1 MTTNFPGNLDSF
13 TNPTGG
19 DLTSAEVGGRTHSDF
34 HADVNDAIEA
44 LEAKVGA
51 DSSGVTTSH
60 DYKLS
65 GVTGSDKAASK
76 EGTELLKNKKL
87 EDSTT
92 TIVNSS
98 DNTKAIKFQ
107 VSGVTTGNTRTITP
121 LDVDGTMVL
130 QDSTQTIT
138 NKTLTRPKIGTSID
152 DTNGNEV
159 IKTPATASAVN
170 EVTVTNAAAGNDVSV
185 TATGDDTDIG
195 IKIKGKGAGKVKL
208 GTAELQFPNSDGA
221 DGQVI
226 KTNGSGALSF
236 VDQTAPN
243 SSFSVTAGQAFTG
256 ATTPEPA
263 YISGNSTHTLM
274 NYSQSGGNQD
284 IAGSSGEIQVSYKF
298 SVASGYKML
307 FNRVVIGKLSKVGS
321 PTANLNVYIYS
332 DSGGN
337 PGSVL
342 YTSTTTLAG
351 SSVTGSSVD
360 YNFDF
365 STIEL
370 APGTYHVVIQASALH
385 GTPSSNHFALDG
397 NSSGSVNNKGDGVGN
412 WLSIANRQLSLGFQL
427 VPTAGTVYKTYAGTN
442 VGTYNATNIAT
453 TSGMRIFDGYVTST
467 VSAGGAANFYFSGFV
482 AFTGLTSGSDY
493 YVQNNGTL
501 GTSAGDNSVICGR
514 AYGTTRMFIQ

>member
-1 MTTNFPGNLDSF
+1 MTTQFPTNLDSF
-13 TNPTGG
+13 TNPGAG
-19 DLTSAEVGGRTHSDF
+19 DLTSAEIGGRTHSEF

-51 DSSGVTTSH
+51 DSSAVTTSH

-92 TIVNSS
+92 TIVDNA
-98 DNTKAIKFQ
+98 DNTKAIQFEA
-107 VSGVTTGNTRTITP
+107 SSITTGNTRKITA

-138 NKTLTRPKIGTSID
+138 NKTFTRPKIGSSLD

-170 EVTVTNAAAGNDVSV
+170 EVTVTNAATGNDPSI
-185 TATGDDTDIG
+185 TATGDDTNISL
-195 IKIKGKGAGKVKL
+195 KIKGKGSGKVKL
-208 GTAELQFPNSDGA
+208 GSAELQFPNTDGS

-226 KTNGSGALSF
+226 KTNGAGVLSF

-243 SSFSVTAGQAFTG
+243 SSFSATAGQAFTG
-256 ATTPEPA
+256 ATTPEPV
-263 YISGNSTHTLM
+263 YIAGNSTETLL
-274 NYSQSGGNQD
+274 SFSTTGGGQD
-284 IAGSSGEIQVSYKF
+284 IASSSSNVAVGYKF
-298 SVASGYKML
+298 SVTSGYKLL
-307 FNRVVIGKLSKVGS
+307 FNRVVIGKLNKTGT
-321 PTANLNVYIYS
+321 PTTNLNVYIYS
-332 DSGGN
+332 DNSGN
-337 PGSVL
+337 PGTVL

-351 SSVTGSSVD
+351 ASVTGSSVD

-365 STIEL
+365 DLIEL
-370 APGTYHVVIQASALH
+370 TPATYHVVIKSDTLPS
-385 GTPSSNHFALDG
+385 TPASNHYELVGAHT
-397 NSSGSVNNKGDGVGN
+397 GSENTEGDGAGSWSSVSN
-412 WLSIANRQLSLGFQL
+412 KQLSLGFKF
-427 VPTAGTVYKTYAGTN
+427 VMTPATVYKTYAGTN
-442 VGTYNATNIAT
+442 AGAYGGTNIAL
-453 TSGMRIFDGYVTST
+453 TSNMRVFDGYVTST
-467 VSAGGAANFYFSGFV
+467 VSAGGAANFYFSGFIT
-482 AFTGLTSGSDY
+482 FSGLTSGSDY